1 MTVLDWLCLAVTL
14 ALSVTAIWI
23 SARTRQR
30 SLDAQAARHRRSTRQ
45 AWGHAAAMELLALKA
60 ERSLGQTRRPGRRA

>member
-30 SLDAQAARHRRSTRQ
+30 ILAAQAARHRRSARQ
-45 AWGHAAAMELLALKA
+45 AWGRVAAMELLALKA
-60 ERSLGQTRRPGRRA
+60 ERAIGQTGRPGRRA